1 MRIVLDTNVLIS
13 GLLSPNG
20 KPAQILNLFL
30 NKKLVLLY
38 DNRIL
43 FEYIKVLHRE
53 KFDFKDEWINPLL
66 DFLRSE
72 GEYISA
78 EPSSVLFSDEEDKK
92 FYEVATSGSADYL
105 ITGNLRHFPN
115 DDIIVSPGDFIKSA
129 IVED

>member
-30 NKKLVLLY
+30 NGNIIMLY

-43 FEYIKVLHRE
+43 FEYISVLHRE
-53 KFDFKDEWINPLL
+53 KFGFKDEWINPLL

-78 EPSSVLFSDEEDKK
+78 EPMDITFLDEDDKK
-92 FYEVATSGSADYL
+92 FYEVAVSGSAVYL
-105 ITGNLRHFPN
+105 ISGNLRHFPN
-115 DDIIVSPGDFIKSA
+115 DDIIISPGDFIKLA
-129 IVED
+129 MFTD

>member
-1 MRIVLDTNVLIS
+1 MKIVLDTNVLIS

-30 NKKLVLLY
+30 NGNIILLY

-53 KFDFKDEWINPLL
+53 KFGFKDEWINPFL

-78 EPSSVLFSDEEDKK
+78 EPLNILFLDEDDKK
-92 FYEVATSGSADYL
+92 FYEVALAGNADYL

-115 DDIIVSPGDFIKSA
+115 KATILSPGDFLSSA
-129 IVED
+129 LFKE